1 MKISNQV
8 EKNNNN
14 NNCTAWCVLMKASV
28 EATQIIKL
36 QAENVMMPTVSWK
49 LNGKETRMHF
59 PQYLLPASANCT
71 GTGREIHKPEASG
84 KATVNYSGAEATSA
98 TPATTAATGF
108 SMNDTHDHSLLHE
121 YVSLFHFLLFCN
133 PQLIPFKDWGA
144 YPHMT
149 IIYLF

>member
-8 EKNNNN
+8 EKNNI

-71 GTGREIHKPEASG
+71 GTGREIQASG
-84 KATVNYSGAEATSA
+84 KGYCELLRGGGN
-98 TPATTAATGF
+98 F
-108 SMNDTHDHSLLHE
+108 SDARHNGRHRILDE
-121 YVSLFHFLLFCN
+121 
-133 PQLIPFKDWGA
+133 
-144 YPHMT
+144 
-149 IIYLF
+149 